1 MVTLEAQ
8 SPDFI
13 INSYFV
19 ANFHLHYVIMYHHCI
34 APFVCSLNKKSTFSV
49 LWLVME
55 RWGKH
60 VFSYP
65 TPPTNFHRSTFLRW
79 DLNPGYRVDRESY
92 WNYASGVWQL
102 RRDRDDRRRALHPR
116 AVRHGRTGGLRQA
129 AAALLPSNR
138 CLPRVFQRGLA
149 IIIRKCERKV
159 GAWNHSPLPEDAV
172 PSRGNTD
179 RSSGRRC
186 NCRKVR
192 WVVGNVILIWQWC
205 LLKNCVSAKN
215 KQKPLSLDMGERLAR
230 ELRAV
235 KYVECSALTQRGLKN
250 VFDEVRKKNL
260 NNSEWGILFPHTHN
274 PARQ

>member
-1 MVTLEAQ
+1 MWWWLLR
-8 SPDFI
+8 SPEPRF
-13 INSYFV
+13 NQECLFCCKLYFV
-19 ANFHLHYVIMYHHCI
+19 IGTICTLYV
-34 APFVCSLNKKSTFSV
+34 PSLKKSTFSV

-79 DLNPGYRVDRESY
+79 DLDTKFCYIVARESY

-116 AVRHGRTGGLRQA
+116 AVWHGRTGGLRQA

-138 CLPRVFQRGLA
+138 CLPRVFQCGLA

-159 GAWNHSPLPEDAV
+159 GARNHSPLPEDAV

-192 WVVGNVILIWQWC
+192 WV
-205 LLKNCVSAKN
+205 
-215 KQKPLSLDMGERLAR
+215 
-230 ELRAV
+230 ELE
-235 KYVECSALTQRGLKN
+235 Y
-250 VFDEVRKKNL
+250 
-260 NNSEWGILFPHTHN
+260 
-274 PARQ
+274 